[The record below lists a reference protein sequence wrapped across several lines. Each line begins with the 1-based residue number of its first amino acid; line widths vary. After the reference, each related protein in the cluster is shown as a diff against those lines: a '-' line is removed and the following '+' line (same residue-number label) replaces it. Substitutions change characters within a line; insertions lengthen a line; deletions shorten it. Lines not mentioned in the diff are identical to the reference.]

1 MLGSMGII
9 MTLVVIYAIFGERIP
24 AEIFI
29 GAVTVIFALIAFVNY
44 RWILTKGIDKFE
56 SL

>member
-1 MLGSMGII
+1 MLGSMGIV
-9 MTLVVIYAIFGERIP
+9 MTLVVIYAFFGERIP

-29 GAVTVIFALIAFVNY
+29 GAVTVIFALITFVNY